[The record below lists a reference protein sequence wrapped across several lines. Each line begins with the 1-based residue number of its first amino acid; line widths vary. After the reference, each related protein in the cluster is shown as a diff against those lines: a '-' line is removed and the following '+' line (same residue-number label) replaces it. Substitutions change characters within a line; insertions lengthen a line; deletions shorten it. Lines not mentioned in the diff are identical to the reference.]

1 MSRPSAALRALLITS
16 LPVLAA
22 LPAAA
27 FAAPN
32 GRVPAG
38 QLAGVWHPDR
48 DDHSLAQEPAA
59 AWNTLRLCADADGLA
74 LHGVD
79 KPGSAYRDL
88 ARQRR
93 LFELFGEGRG
103 NHAATPGRSNH
114 GAGVAIDLD
123 TRRMR
128 AWLDDH
134 GRRLGWAKAWSD
146 APGEWWHIRYRAG
159 VWDRRPDPGALRG
172 APRLAEGSG
181 GPCQAPWVER
191 LQELLREHGGAGVG
205 APGRFGPA
213 TERSLLAF
221 QRSLGLP
228 GTGETDGATWTA
240 LSAAPPAGGAIA
252 SAAAGVAN
260 ARAEPPAS
268 TAAHSR
274 RALRPDAL

>member
-1 MSRPSAALRALLITS
+1 MNALRALLITT
-16 LPVLAA
+16 LLFVVAA
-22 LPAAA
+22 LPPVST
-27 FAAPN
+27 AAPN
-32 GRVPAG
+32 GRLPAT
-38 QLAGVWHPDR
+38 QLAAVWHPDR

-59 AWNTLRLCADADGLA
+59 AWNTLRLCADAEGLE

-93 LFELFGEGRG
+93 LLELFREGRG
-103 NHAATPGRSNH
+103 NQAAAPGTSNH

-146 APGEWWHIRYRAG
+146 APAEWWHIRYRDG
-159 VWDRRPDPGALRG
+159 VWDRRPDPGPRRG

-191 LQELLREHGGAGVG
+191 LQEMLLEHGADGVG
-205 APGRFGPA
+205 QEGRFGPA
-213 TERSLLAF
+213 TKRSLRAF
-221 QRSLGLP
+221 QRGHGLP
-228 GTGETDGATWTA
+228 GTGETDAATWCA
-240 LSAAPPAGGAIA
+240 LSAAAPAGGARA
-252 SAAAGVAN
+252 RVAAGVASVQPPHGGL
-260 ARAEPPAS
+260 RLGAEPAS
-268 TAAHSR
+268 
-274 RALRPDAL
+274 PEP

>member
-1 MSRPSAALRALLITS
+1 MPRPPAALRVLLVTS
-16 LPVLAA
+16 LLMLAA

-32 GRVPAG
+32 GRLPAG

-48 DDHSLAQEPAA
+48 NDHSLAQEPAA

-74 LHGVD
+74 LYGVD

-93 LFELFGEGRG
+93 LFELFREGRG

-159 VWDRRPDPGALRG
+159 VWDRRPDPGGRRG
-172 APRLAEGSG
+172 APRLAEGSS

-191 LQELLREHGGAGVG
+191 LQELLLEHGAAGVG
-205 APGRFGPA
+205 AQGRFGPA

-221 QRSLGLP
+221 QRSLGVP
-228 GTGETDGATWTA
+228 GTGETDAATWSA
-240 LSAAPPAGGAIA
+240 LSAAPPVGRALA
-252 SAAAGVAN
+252 SVAAGVAH
-260 ARAEPPAS
+260 AEAEPAVVS
-268 TAAHSR
+268 LG
-274 RALRPDAL
+274 ALSPDAL